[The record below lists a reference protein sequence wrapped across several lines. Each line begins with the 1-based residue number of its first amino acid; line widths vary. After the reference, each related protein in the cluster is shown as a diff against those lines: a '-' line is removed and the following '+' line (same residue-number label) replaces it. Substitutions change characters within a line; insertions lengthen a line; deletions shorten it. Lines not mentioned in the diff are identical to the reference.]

1 MLTESIEVA
10 ETEAFMEI
18 REVHGIYVDA
28 VLTDEADNLI
38 FISLWGR
45 DTSIRELQAR
55 ITLGDTDSGLTGL
68 NIYRSGTG
76 VKKYVDLFNA
86 ASLEQITGRISDS
99 IFGDLVHCFLYQK
112 AVVYPDL
119 ANHRSILIHQDGV
132 SEADHISTMWNIIK
146 AICPV
151 PLLDHWCDVLLPIM
165 KESGMISSLSGINQC
180 GTKIAIDEEQMAAIV
195 KQQCVE
201 QRLAI

>member
-1 MLTESIEVA
+1 MLTKNLEVA
-10 ETEAFMEI
+10 ETEAFMQI
-18 REVHGIYVDA
+18 QEVHGVFVDA

-76 VKKYVDLFNA
+76 VKQYVDLFNA
-86 ASLEQITGRISDS
+86 ASLEQVAGRINDS
-99 IFGDLVHCFLYQK
+99 ILGGLVHCFLYQK

-119 ANHRSILIHQDGV
+119 ANHRSILIHQE
-132 SEADHISTMWNIIK
+132 SINETDHISTLWNTIK
-146 AICPV
+146 AICPI

-201 QRLAI
+201 QRLVI

>member
-1 MLTESIEVA
+1 MLTENLEVA

-55 ITLGDTDSGLTGL
+55 ITIGDTDSGITCL
-68 NIYRSGTG
+68 NIYRPGTG
-76 VKKYVDLFNA
+76 VKTYVDLSNA
-86 ASLEQITGRISDS
+86 LSLEQMTGRINDS
-99 IFGDLVHCFLYQK
+99 ILGDLVHCFLFQK

-119 ANHRSILIHQDGV
+119 ANHRSILIHQHEV
-132 SEADHISTMWNIIK
+132 IEADHISTMWNIIK
-146 AICPV
+146 AICPI
-151 PLLDHWCDVLLPIM
+151 PLLDRWCDVLLPIM

-201 QRLAI
+201 QRIAI